1 MSTNTK
7 AFIGIDAGTTG
18 CTVMIFDEKG
28 NALGHGYKEYPSESP
43 YAGWG
48 EQSLEKV
55 WDGIC
60 VASKQ
65 ATSQANLPMMPM
77 SRSDFPANAAPC
89 AFLTRIRSRFRT
101 VSCGIAPGRATIRRS
116 SASTSRQRNIRNIP
130 VCSSAPLGGGED
142 SLVARQQAR
151 HVREDGLFA
160 NGQEYF
166 LYLLGADRWETDPAS
181 LTLNGMMDI
190 RKLDWSDRV
199 LEMCGISRDRVPP
212 VGPPSGM
219 VGKVSKQASE
229 ATGIPEGVILCRG
242 AGDQQC
248 AAIGAGVIRQGM
260 AEFTVGTAGV
270 MVAHLDSV
278 DRIKGKNL
286 WWGGHGVPNAWDIE
300 GGAFCLGA
308 SLKWWRDNLG
318 LDEVQEAKAATPALF
333 GHGGQGSGV
342 AGRRAGTAVPPVP
355 CQPGHAYYDA
365 DSRGGLIGLGNYHT
379 RVDLVRALLEGCAHE
394 MKMVVDAFQSDIDG
408 GISTL
413 RLTGGGT
420 KSAGFS
426 QIMTDVIGMETE
438 VTKEKECTV
447 LGAAILGAFGSG
459 HFTSID
465 EAVDQMVQIEGTLP
479 RTRSIAPCM
488 RSITPSIGAFTK
500 RLPML
505 ASTRVSPISRRNIS
519 KLNPTQVTT
528 QEETMPIPGMRGME
542 HIGFTVPD
550 INEACDFFERILG
563 AEVLYTAATNFRV
576 DDSDWMAEHL
586 HVHPRAVITEFRYL
600 RCGNGTNLEV
610 FQYEFAGPEQDPSKE
625 RRHRRSSSGVLC

>member
-18 CTVMIFDEKG
+18 CTVMIFDLKG
-28 NALGHGYKEYPSESP
+28 NALGHGYKEYPSVSP
-43 YAGWG
+43 FAGWG

-65 ATSQANLPMMPM
+65 ATAQANLPDDAYVSVGFSSQRGTLCLLDKDKKPLQDSILWYCTRARDYPEIFGQHITPEEYQEHTGMQLSPLWV
-77 SRSDFPANAAPC
+77 AAK
-89 AFLTRIRSRFRT
+89 
-101 VSCGIAPGRATIRRS
+101 
-116 SASTSRQRNIRNIP
+116 
-130 VCSSAPLGGGED
+130 
-142 SLVARQQAR
+142 VAWLRDNKPDTFEKTAW
-151 HVREDGLFA
+151 FA

-318 LDEVQEAKAATPALF
+318 LDEVQEAESRNTSPYSVMVDKAQESPAGARGLLFHSFLASQVTP
-333 GHGGQGSGV
+333 
-342 AGRRAGTAVPPVP
+342 
-355 CQPGHAYYDA
+355 YYDA

-420 KSAGFS
+420 KSGGFS
-426 QIMTDVIGMETE
+426 QIMTDIIGMETE

-459 HFTSID
+459 HFASID
-465 EAVDQMVQIEGTLP
+465 EAVGQMVQIEGTFTPNKEHRAMYEEHHALY
-479 RTRSIAPCM
+479 RGIYEAIANA
-488 RSITPSIGAFTK
+488 GQYK
-500 RLPML
+500 GL
-505 ASTRVSPISRRNIS
+505 ANFSS
-519 KLNPTQVTT
+519 KY
-528 QEETMPIPGMRGME
+528 
-542 HIGFTVPD
+542 F
-550 INEACDFFERILG
+550 
-563 AEVLYTAATNFRV
+563 
-576 DDSDWMAEHL
+576 
-586 HVHPRAVITEFRYL
+586 
-600 RCGNGTNLEV
+600 
-610 FQYEFAGPEQDPSKE
+610 
-625 RRHRRSSSGVLC
+625 